1 MMKTMIFLAGLAVA
15 AATPA
20 AGKEPPVIE
29 TVSYHDL
36 DLSSASDQTRLQ
48 RRIAS
53 VASRMCAEV
62 TGATPAPAPVDW
74 ACYRQTVAA
83 AQADVQRAIAAAGA
97 RYAEASPP
105 R

>member
-1 MMKTMIFLAGLAVA
+1 MKTMIFLAGLAVA
-15 AATPA
+15 AAATA
-20 AGKEPPVIE
+20 APKQAPVIE

-36 DLSSASDQTRLQ
+36 DLSSPKDQVRLQ

-53 VASRMCAEV
+53 VATRMCAEV

-74 ACYRQTVAA
+74 ACYRQTVDT
-83 AQADVQRAIAAAGA
+83 AQGDVDRAIAAAGA
-97 RYAEASPP
+97 RYAEASAP

>member
-1 MMKTMIFLAGLAVA
+1 MKTMIFLAGLTVA
-15 AATPA
+15 AAAPVA
-20 AGKEPPVIE
+20 AKDAPVIE
-29 TVSYHDL
+29 TVSYQDL
-36 DLSSASDQTRLQ
+36 NLSSPSDQARLQ

-62 TGATPAPAPVDW
+62 TGATPAPAPVDR
-74 ACYRQTVAA
+74 ACYRQTVEAV
-83 AQADVQRAIAAAGA
+83 QADVDRAIAAAGA

>member
-1 MMKTMIFLAGLAVA
+1 MMKTMIFLAGLAIA
-15 AATPA
+15 AAAPVTA
-20 AGKEPPVIE
+20 KEAPVIE

-36 DLSSASDQTRLQ
+36 DLSSARDQARLQ

-53 VASRMCAEV
+53 VASRMCVEV

-74 ACYRQTVAA
+74 VCYRETVAA
-83 AQADVQRAIAAAGA
+83 AQAEVQRAIAAAGA
-97 RYAEASPP
+97 RYAEASSA

>member
-15 AATPA
+15 AAAQA
-20 AGKEPPVIE
+20 AAKDAPVVE

-36 DLSSASDQTRLQ
+36 DLSSPKDQARLQ

-53 VASRMCAEV
+53 VASRMCVEV
-62 TGATPAPAPVDW
+62 SGATPAPAPVDW
-74 ACYRQTVAA
+74 ACHRRTVEAA
-83 AQADVQRAIAAAGA
+83 GADVQRAIAAAGA
-97 RYAEASPP
+97 RYAEASLP

>member
-1 MMKTMIFLAGLAVA
+1 MKTMIFLAGLAGAA
-15 AATPA
+15 AATA
-20 AGKEPPVIE
+20 APKQAPVIE

-36 DLSSASDQTRLQ
+36 DLSSAKDQARLQ

-53 VASRMCAEV
+53 VASRMCAQV

-74 ACYRQTVAA
+74 GCYRETVDAV
-83 AQADVQRAIAAAGA
+83 QADVQRAVAAAGR